1 MGYAIGTMAMNV
13 PAAKAWAAIAD
24 FGGLLTWMP
33 PLEGSTLSTT
43 GSGVGM
49 VRTLSL
55 PGLGAGDER
64 LDANDHDNMIQ
75 VLSITTGGPFGASR
89 YQARLSVRPAGADA
103 CTCFW
108 EGFFA
113 LMRHSVD
120 EGMTPASFLDAW
132 TVADSVEEAMAQIQT
147 GDAAP
152 GRKHDLR

>member
-13 PAAKAWAAIAD
+13 PAAKAWAAIGD

-89 YQARLSVRPAGADA
+89 YQARLSVRPDAPAG
-103 CTCFW
+103 
-108 EGFFA
+108 
-113 LMRHSVD
+113 VD
-120 EGMTPASFLDAW
+120 EGEIRTQLQGAYAFMLGGLKAHL
-132 TVADSVEEAMAQIQT
+132 
-147 GDAAP
+147 G
-152 GRKHDLR
+152 G